1 MHKFDCV
8 AMYLS
13 GHRHRETYVR
23 DEKGIHHVSL
33 AAALEA
39 PGGQVGFIVIGS

>member
-8 AMYLS
+8 AMFLS

-23 DEKGIHHVSL
+23 DENGIHHVSL

-39 PGGQVGFIVIGS
+39 PSDQASPL